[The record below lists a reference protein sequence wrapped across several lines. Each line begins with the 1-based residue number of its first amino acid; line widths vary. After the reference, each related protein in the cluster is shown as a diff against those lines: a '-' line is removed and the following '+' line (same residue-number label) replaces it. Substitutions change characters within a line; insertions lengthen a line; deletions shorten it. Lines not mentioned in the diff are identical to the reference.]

1 MEFTGIHKNNSS
13 FSAELI
19 ISCNTSDKDT
29 IYTIIIR
36 DITESKKNEEDL
48 KHQAYFDQL
57 TDIPNRTLFLDRA
70 ENALNQAKRSNE
82 GLAIIFI
89 DLDEFKEIND
99 TLGHE
104 AGDIMLKTL
113 SQRFINSARNTD
125 TVSRRGGDEFT
136 ILMPRIKNLE
146 DAAILAE
153 RILESNKEE
162 IKINNNSLYPKTSIG
177 ISVFPDDGDSIDLLI
192 KNADKAMY
200 CAKESGN
207 SYSFYNFGN

>member
-1 MEFTGIHKNNSS
+1 M
-13 FSAELI
+13 
-19 ISCNTSDKDT
+19 
-29 IYTIIIR
+29 
-36 DITESKKNEEDL
+36 
-48 KHQAYFDQL
+48 
-57 TDIPNRTLFLDRA
+57 
-70 ENALNQAKRSNE
+70 
-82 GLAIIFI
+82 AIIFI

-113 SQRFINSARNTD
+113 AKRFINCARNTD

-136 ILMPRIKNLE
+136 ILMPRIKNVE

-162 IKINNNSLYPKTSIG
+162 IKINNKSVHPKTSIG
-177 ISVFPDDGDSIDLLI
+177 ISVFPADGDNVDILI

-200 CAKESGN
+200 HAKESGKN
-207 SYSFYNFGN
+207 QYFFYKSNI